1 MGTETIIVK
10 LKSGPIEFEQFT
22 DIPSA
27 IEYFTVRDGNGNVID
42 SGEKY
47 VVQLT
52 NQGHKQNRENEAR
65 NSQRPLSLKRFGNLI
80 KENPEF
86 RAAVDALL
94 VEFGQPQLRE

>member
-1 MGTETIIVK
+1 MAIEKVTVK
-10 LKSGPIEFEQFT
+10 MKSGTIEFEQFT

-47 VVQLT
+47 VLQLT

-65 NSQRPLSLKRFGNLI
+65 FSQRPLSLKRLCHLI

-94 VEFGQPQLRE
+94 VEFGQPPLRK

>member
-1 MGTETIIVK
+1 MAIENVTVK
-10 LKSGPIEFEQFT
+10 MKGGDIEVDQFT

-65 NSQRPLSLKRFGNLI
+65 FSQRPLSLKRLGHLI
-80 KENPEF
+80 REDPEF
-86 RAAVDALL
+86 RARLDALL